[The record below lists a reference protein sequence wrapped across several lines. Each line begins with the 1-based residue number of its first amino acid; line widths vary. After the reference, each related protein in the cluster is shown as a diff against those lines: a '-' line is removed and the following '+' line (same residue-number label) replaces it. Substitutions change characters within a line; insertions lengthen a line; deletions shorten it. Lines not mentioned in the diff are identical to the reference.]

1 MREAQI
7 LIELKTQT
15 KFLEE
20 NLKRLTSISE
30 RHDNQLNSLEKT
42 RTFQKGMLKMGTIAL
57 SVIGGLVGVVMWMM
71 NY

>member
-42 RTFQKGMLKMGTIAL
+42 RTFQKGMLKMGAIVA
-57 SVIGGLVGVVMWMM
+57 SVLGGFVVWVM